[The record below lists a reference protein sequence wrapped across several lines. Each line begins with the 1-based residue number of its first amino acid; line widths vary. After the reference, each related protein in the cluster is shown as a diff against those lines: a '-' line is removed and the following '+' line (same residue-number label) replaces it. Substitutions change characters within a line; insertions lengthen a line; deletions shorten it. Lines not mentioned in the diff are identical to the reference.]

1 MRSLPVRGPAVRDLG
16 LPLPPARMR
25 LLRRGRPLKR
35 WRYVGVYGPE
45 LMLCAGEAR
54 VGGLPQRWWAVALPD
69 GRLVERTSARRIG
82 LKLSPG
88 RVLAAGRDLSI
99 ELELDEADGVE
110 VVSEDGGGYIW
121 TRKQAGVPVRGR
133 VAALGGVWDFDGPV
147 GFVDD
152 SAGYHA
158 RHTRWRWSAGLGR
171 AAGGLRVAWNLVEG
185 IHDAPEA
192 SERTVWVDG
201 EPLEVGAQPFAEDL
215 SSVGGL
221 RFTSWCERE
230 DHTNRWLFRSD
241 YRQPFGA
248 FAGELPGGLALE
260 LGHGVM
266 EWHDVYW

>member
-1 MRSLPVRGPAVRDLG
+1 MPSLPVRGPAVRDLG

-35 WRYVGVYGPE
+35 WRYIGVYGPE

-69 GRLVERTSARRIG
+69 GRLVERTSSRRIG
-82 LKLSPG
+82 LNLSTG

-99 ELELDEADGVE
+99 DLELDEADGVE
-110 VVSEDGGGYIW
+110 VVSEDGGAYIW

-133 VAALGGVWDFDGPV
+133 VAALGGVWDFDGPLA
-147 GFVDD
+147 FVDD

-171 AAGGLRVAWNLVEG
+171 AAGGLPVAWNLVEG

-192 SERTVWVDG
+192 SERTVWVAG
-201 EPLEVGAQPFAEDL
+201 EPREVAPVAFDGLRA
-215 SSVGGL
+215 VGGL
-221 RFTSWCERE
+221 RFEPVAVRAARE
-230 DHTNRWLFRSD
+230 NYLVVRSD
-241 YRQPFGA
+241 YEQPFGT
-248 FAGELPGGLALE
+248 FTGSLPGAGELREGW
-260 LGHGVM
+260 GVM
-266 EWHDVYW
+266 ERHNVLW